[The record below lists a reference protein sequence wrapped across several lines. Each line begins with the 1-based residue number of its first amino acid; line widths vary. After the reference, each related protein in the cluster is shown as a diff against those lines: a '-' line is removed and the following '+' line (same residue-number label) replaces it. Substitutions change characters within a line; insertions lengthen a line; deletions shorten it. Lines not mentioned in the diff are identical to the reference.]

1 MSDLI
6 SKRAVLA
13 KINLWANGELSTDK
27 LIESIKKMS
36 GGSSSMGHWVE
47 DGLEYTRCPKC
58 KSVSV
63 NYLGDVGL
71 DNCPNCGAE
80 LIRSWILT
88 GRPCNVCRFKTENGC
103 NRFECVFKG
112 V

>member
-13 KINLWANGELSTDK
+13 KINLWVNGEGDTDE
-27 LIESIKKMS
+27 LIESIKGMS
-36 GGSSSMGHWVE
+36 GGHTKGHWTRN
-47 DGLEYTRCPKC
+47 GLEYTRCPNC

-63 NYLGDVGL
+63 NYVGDVGL
-71 DNCPNCGAE
+71 DYCPTCGAE
-80 LIRSWILT
+80 LLSNLT
-88 GRPCNVCRFKTENGC
+88 DRPCSACKHHTENGC
-103 NRFECVFKG
+103 ERFECVFKG

>member
-36 GGSSSMGHWVE
+36 GGS
-47 DGLEYTRCPKC
+47 
-58 KSVSV
+58 
-63 NYLGDVGL
+63 
-71 DNCPNCGAE
+71 
-80 LIRSWILT
+80 LT
-88 GRPCNVCRFKTENGC
+88 DRPCEYCENHVDG
-103 NRFECVFKG
+103 RCVAWDCAFDDVLKEG
-112 V
+112 KE

>member
-36 GGSSSMGHWVE
+36 GGS
-47 DGLEYTRCPKC
+47 
-58 KSVSV
+58 
-63 NYLGDVGL
+63 
-71 DNCPNCGAE
+71 
-80 LIRSWILT
+80 LT
-88 GRPCNVCRFKTENGC
+88 GRPCEYCKNHVDRRCAAWDCAFDDVLKE
-103 NRFECVFKG
+103 V
-112 V
+112 